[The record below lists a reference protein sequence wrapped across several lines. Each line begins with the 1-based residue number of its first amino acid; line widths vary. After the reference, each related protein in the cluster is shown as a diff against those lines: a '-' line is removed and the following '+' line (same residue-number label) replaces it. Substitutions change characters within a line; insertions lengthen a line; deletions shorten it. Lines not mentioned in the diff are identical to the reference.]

1 MCVPNSRGF
10 AKVASQS
17 EHGTE
22 DASVDAMSI
31 LQNLRRRPNRLRSLL
46 RYSLRCMQLY
56 NISFPT

>member
-31 LQNLRRRPNRLRSLL
+31 LQNQRRRSNRLRSLL
-46 RYSLRCMQLY
+46 HYSLRCMQLY

>member
-31 LQNLRRRPNRLRSLL
+31 LQNQRRRPNRLRSLL